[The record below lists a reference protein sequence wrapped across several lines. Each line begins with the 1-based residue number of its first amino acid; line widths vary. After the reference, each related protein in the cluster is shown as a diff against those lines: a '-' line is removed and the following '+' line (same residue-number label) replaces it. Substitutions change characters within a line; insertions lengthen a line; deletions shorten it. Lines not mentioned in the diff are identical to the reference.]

1 MFEKIFEN
9 LKNKAPLV
17 HNITNYVTANDCANI
32 LLACGASPIMA
43 DDAAEVAE
51 ITSICDALV
60 INIGTLNSRTIE
72 SMLISGKRAAELGKP
87 VILDPVGAGASALR
101 TETAMRLIN
110 EIKFSVIR
118 GNASEI
124 KILCGGAGK
133 SRGVD
138 VSDSDSDSDSEAVFE
153 NAKRLSSLTG
163 ATVAVTG
170 KTDFVTDGIRGAAIS
185 NGHPLMKRVT
195 GCGCMLSS
203 LLGGFCGAN
212 PDEIF
217 DAAVCAV
224 AFMGLC
230 GEYAAQN
237 YVGTG
242 SLRTG
247 IIDEASNMTAEKLNR
262 GIKIEFRQ

>member
-32 LLACGASPIMA
+32 LLASGASPIMA
-43 DDAAEVAE
+43 DDEGEAAD

-60 INIGTLNSRTIE
+60 INIGTLNARSIPA
-72 SMLISGKRAAELGKP
+72 MLKAGKRANELKIP

-101 TETAMRLIN
+101 TNTAMRLIN
-110 EIKFSVIR
+110 EIKFDVIR

-138 VSDSDSDSDSEAVFE
+138 VSENDSDTNAALE
-153 NAKRLSSLTG
+153 NAKRLACLTDS
-163 ATVAVTG
+163 AVIVTG
-170 KTDFVTDGIRGAAIS
+170 KTDFVTDGSHSFAIS
-185 NGHPLMKRVT
+185 NGDPLMKKIT

-212 PDEIF
+212 PDNIL
-217 DAAVCAV
+217 DAAACAT
-224 AFMGLC
+224 AFMGIC
-230 GEYAAQN
+230 GELAAKN
-237 YVGTG
+237 CIGTG
-242 SLRTG
+242 SLRVG
-247 IIDEASNMTAEKLNR
+247 IIDEASNMTIEKLNKV
-262 GIKIEFRQ
+262 IKIEKI